1 MVKKLYKHE
10 FLAWLRVMPLIFGIL
25 LAVAGVNRVIQFF
38 ESDATYYTIINVS
51 GIIMY
56 VIALLVCLAAPIVFG
71 VTRYYKNLFTGEG
84 YLTFTLPVS
93 TTQHLWTKT
102 LTALCFSVASLL
114 VALLSVVI
122 ITAGDMFNELCLA
135 GSYIL
140 RHIPEE
146 ISGHFIGWVAE
157 FIVLLLAAFLYSHLM
172 FSCCVS
178 VGQLFRKNRVLASV
192 GAYFAYYIITQVF
205 GTIFIILMV
214 ALENTQLMAD
224 ISMFI
229 DNHPYATVHIALC
242 GLTVFYG
249 IICAAFFLISRY
261 VIRRRLNLE

>member
-10 FLAWLRVMPLIFGIL
+10 FLAWLRIMPLIFGIL
-25 LAVAGVNRVIQFF
+25 LAVAGIHRVIQFF

-56 VIALLVCLAAPIVFG
+56 VIALLVCLAAPVVFG

-84 YLTFTLPVS
+84 YLTFTLPIS

-102 LTALCFSVASLL
+102 LTALCFSVASML
-114 VALLSVVI
+114 VILLSVII
-122 ITAGDMFNELCLA
+122 ITSGDMLKELCLA

-140 RHIPEE
+140 RHIPKD
-146 ISGHFIGWVAE
+146 ISGHVIGWVAE

-172 FSCCVS
+172 LSCCVS
-178 VGQLFRKNRVLASV
+178 VGQLFKKNRVLAAV
-192 GAYFAYYIITQVF
+192 GAYFAYYMLTQIC

-224 ISMFI
+224 IGMFI
-229 DNHPYATVHIALC
+229 DNHPYATVHLFLC
-242 GLTVFYG
+242 GLTVLYG
-249 IICAAFFLISRY
+249 IICSAFFLISRY
-261 VIRRRLNLE
+261 IVRKRLNLE